1 MSSRPTEQW
10 SGLPPVVWNG
20 HCDLTEA
27 KPVTAISLASSTIGK
42 QSVDVRVGPAVENG
56 RSRHRM
62 RLILGPKSHVREG
75 RRRNAAAAAGVS
87 LGRQVC
93 RWPAHIVRLCGAS
106 EAVQSLKCP
115 VGISNATIWSI
126 AQITVPMRLTP
137 YARKRKARP
146 GAWKNSAACCGSC
159 TDVVWNAVARLNLL

>member
-1 MSSRPTEQW
+1 MIGLRCVSVRTSRCALLSSRPTQQW
-10 SGLPPVVWNG
+10 SGHPPVVRNR

-42 QSVDVRVGPAVENG
+42 QSVDVRVGPAAENG

-115 VGISNATIWSI
+115 V
-126 AQITVPMRLTP
+126 VMRTRP
-137 YARKRKARP
+137 YGR
-146 GAWKNSAACCGSC
+146 SC
-159 TDVVWNAVARLNLL
+159 KSPFLCD